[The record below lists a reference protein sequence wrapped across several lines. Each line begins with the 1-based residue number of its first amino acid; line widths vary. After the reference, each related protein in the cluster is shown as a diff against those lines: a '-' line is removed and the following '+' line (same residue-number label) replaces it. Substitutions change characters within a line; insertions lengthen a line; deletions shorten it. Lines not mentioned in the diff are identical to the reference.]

1 MALAPF
7 IAPSSA
13 FDRRTLGKYE
23 VLCRL
28 SAGGMSEI
36 FLAYQKG
43 LAGFRKVVVLK
54 SILPDIRGEEEF
66 VRMFLDEAKT
76 TAAFN
81 HPNIAQVFDL
91 DVDEGTL
98 FLAMEFV
105 QGCTLVEMA
114 RACRLA
120 KEPIPIGLTLTAVR
134 DTALALHYA
143 HSFTDPRGRRKVV
156 IHRDVAEKNI
166 MVTYEGTTKLL
177 DFGIAKAVG
186 GAHRTTVGMVKGTS
200 GYMSPEQIRGEE
212 LDPRSDLFSLGVVM
226 HECLTGMR
234 LFHGKNA
241 EEGMLAALREEV
253 VPPSK
258 QNSHI
263 PPAVDAVVLKA
274 LRRHRDDRF
283 TTALEFARAIEK
295 AGAGLLW
302 HPEQIGD
309 LVQRYF
315 TDRREQT
322 RGLIEQAQASGDPSG
337 EIRIDKLL
345 AMQTR
350 PPTNSLRLAAPPP
363 KVSAPPPPSPPAPAR
378 ASVPPP
384 VASHPAPFP
393 RQATPAQGGALHK
406 KPSTPGISPPPALR
420 ALQNQERLVTPVVTT
435 IPPHLQASYSAGES
449 TKEVTSPSSSFATPS
464 DDLLDNDENDVGVK
478 TVIADVSPVGP
489 QRHSPANDAVTADGQ
504 SAIMAPASSQMLTP
518 LARPSMPGAR
528 PTQPAQPRITEP
540 APEHDR
546 DEDEDEDDSPAL
558 KTTLALPFPPQR
570 SAPSNLDA
578 EPKTA
583 SDVVTNQYQPRFNP
597 VTVTAV
603 GAGVLAVLLLIMAV
617 LRIGFFGGTTTNPPE
632 VTLDTTVYSNSSK
645 ARQPN
650 KAPTPK
656 AAPKAME
663 NPVEKPVEKV
673 APPVVVAPP
682 PEPVPAP
689 LEVAPAEA
697 TPAPVVKAPMK
708 SVAAPVRRVRTPKKV
723 ETAGDE
729 PELEDVVVPG
739 KAFGDLTLATEP
751 SGVVVIHNGREL
763 GTTPL
768 VKARMPVGKQTLKL
782 KGPTGESKSLTFE
795 MRANETKSLRV
806 DLEDL

>member
-114 RACRLA
+114 RACRQA
-120 KEPIPIGLTLTAVR
+120 KEPIPVGLTLTAVR

-212 LDPRSDLFSLGVVM
+212 LDPRSDIFSLGVVM

-253 VPPSK
+253 APPSK
-258 QNSHI
+258 QNSLI
-263 PPAVDAVVLKA
+263 PAAVDAVVLKA

-283 TTALEFARAIEK
+283 GTALEFARAIEK
-295 AGAGLLW
+295 AGAGMMW

-350 PPTNSLRLAAPPP
+350 PPANPLRLATPPP
-363 KVSAPPPPSPPAPAR
+363 KVSAPPAPSPPVPAR

-393 RQATPAQGGALHK
+393 RQATPAPGGALHK

-435 IPPHLQASYSAGES
+435 IPPQLQANYSAGES
-449 TKEVTSPSSSFATPS
+449 TKEVTAPSSSFATPS
-464 DDLLDNDENDVGVK
+464 DDLLDDDENDVGVK

-489 QRHSPANDAVTADGQ
+489 QRNSPAHEAITADGQ
-504 SAIMAPASSQMLTP
+504 SPVLVPPSSQMLTP

-528 PTQPAQPRITEP
+528 PTQPAQPKITEP
-540 APEHDR
+540 TPD
-546 DEDEDEDDSPAL
+546 DEDDSPGL
-558 KTTLALPFPPQR
+558 KTTLALPFPPQP
-570 SAPSNLDA
+570 ATPSHLDA

-583 SDVVTNQYQPRFNP
+583 SDVVTHQYQPRFNP
-597 VTVTAV
+597 VTVAAV
-603 GAGVLAVLLLIMAV
+603 GAVVLAVLLLIMAV
-617 LRIGFFGGTTTNPPE
+617 LRIGFFSSTTNPPE

-650 KAPTPK
+650 KAFGSKP
-656 AAPKAME
+656 APKAIE
-663 NPVEKPVEKV
+663 SPVEKPVEKAVVPVVAAEV
-673 APPVVVAPP
+673 APPAPAAVAPVP
-682 PEPVPAP
+682 PPTEGATPPVAKAP
-689 LEVAPAEA
+689 VKSA
-697 TPAPVVKAPMK
+697 PAPVRK
-708 SVAAPVRRVRTPKKV
+708 VRAPKKA
-723 ETAGDE
+723 ETADNE
-729 PELEDVVVPG
+729 SELEDMVVPG

-768 VKARMPVGKQTLKL
+768 VKARIPVGKQTLKF
-782 KGPTGESKSLTFE
+782 KGPNGESKSLTFE